1 MHYIRCINNQGNEVS
16 LTVGQVYKILPATPI
31 EDDEGLIRVIDNEGE
46 DYLYSQEQFE
56 PIVFYDQ
63 PIDAIT
69 VHLDPAIKGI
79 LHAEALAAKKSVSA
93 LVRAWIDE
101 RLDLPERISA

>member
-1 MHYIRCINNQGNEVS
+1 MYYVRCINNQGNAVS
-16 LTVGQVYKILPATPI
+16 LTVGQVYKILPATQL
-31 EDDEGLIRVIDNEGE
+31 ENEEGLVRIIDNEGE
-46 DYLYSQEQFE
+46 DYLYNQEQFE

-79 LHAEALAAKKSVSA
+79 LHAEALAAKTSISA
-93 LVRAWIDE
+93 LVRVWIDE
-101 RLDLPERISA
+101 RLDLPARVNA